1 MIEKMKKATLLIY
14 HSSKDKF
21 LSELQSLGMMHL
33 ETNNSAQSEE
43 LSETRDKI
51 VRLSRAKKIL
61 GSYAKE
67 DAVARRIDGEI
78 FALLHDFENK
88 KNELDSLLAERENL
102 KKEKSAVIPFGNFDK
117 DVLKALEASRINIKI
132 YLTSR
137 KNFAKIS
144 TDVVCEEIY
153 AEGSEVY
160 FVVFYKDENELQQI
174 YGTECS
180 IPDRNLTEVQQ
191 RIDEVDA
198 SIKQSEDALKNMAGL
213 LPLIEDEMVKQE
225 DLLHYQIASES
236 LSSEVDGKVL
246 VITGFFPAKQEDKI
260 RDFLEKEDVAYLM
273 EDPTTEDV
281 TPIKLKNGKL
291 ASLFEPVGNLFSLP
305 DYFELDVVPFFAP
318 FFAFFFGICLGDLGY
333 GLIIVLICLFAL
345 LKVKNKSVRNIVK
358 LGLILGICTGIA
370 GFMLNGFFGTQI
382 VKIGENGGAEPGMP
396 IFESVKNYVTF
407 SNPDDRT
414 GPMIFAI
421 LLGVAQLL
429 LGYILNAYNR
439 CKNCGWQGL
448 FQPIGTI
455 LIMLGAVALVMV
467 WMYKPTDV
475 NSFENFNI
483 GPIPLGSWL
492 LAVGGGTIAGLVKL
506 MTIFVAVGVVLV
518 LLFNNIEKNIF
529 IRPVAGLWELYNIIT
544 GLLSDLLSYIRLFA
558 LGLAGGLL
566 GAAFNNIALMLKDV
580 FPGGIVLTIVVM
592 IVGHTLNF
600 LLNAIGSFVHPLRLT
615 FVEFYKAV
623 GFNGGGKPFIPFS
636 NKASKNNN

>member
-14 HSSKDKF
+14 HSSKDTF
-21 LSELQSLGMMHL
+21 LSELQALGMMHL
-33 ETNNSAQSEE
+33 ETNNSVQSEE

-51 VRLSRAKKIL
+51 VRLSKAKKVL
-61 GSYAKE
+61 ASYAK
-67 DAVARRIDGEI
+67 DSATAKKADGEV
-78 FALLHDFENK
+78 FALLRNFEDK
-88 KNELDSLLAERENL
+88 KNELDSLLTERESL
-102 KKEKSAVIPFGNFDK
+102 KKEKTAVIPFGNFNK
-117 DVLKALEASRINIKI
+117 DVLKALETSRINIKI
-132 YLTSR
+132 YIASR

-144 TDVVCEEIY
+144 TDVICSEIY

-160 FVVFYKDENELQQI
+160 FAVFYKDESELQQI
-174 YGTECS
+174 QGTECS
-180 IPDRNLTEVQQ
+180 VPDRNLAEVQQ
-191 RIDEVDA
+191 RANEVDA
-198 SIKQSEDALKNMAGL
+198 LIKQCEDTLKSMVEF
-213 LPLIEDEMVKQE
+213 LPAIEKEMVKQE
-225 DLLHYQIASES
+225 DLLHYQIASGS

-246 VITGFFPAKQEDKI
+246 VITGFFPAKQEDEI
-260 RDFLEKEDVAYLM
+260 RAFLENEDVAYVI
-273 EDPTTEDV
+273 EEPTEKDV

-291 ASLFEPVGNLFSLP
+291 ARLFEPVGNLFSLP

-345 LKVKNKSVRNIVK
+345 LKVKNKSMRNIVK

-382 VKIGENGGAEPGMP
+382 ITDKGEAGMP
-396 IFESVKNYVTF
+396 FFEVVKNYVTF
-407 SNPDDRT
+407 SDPNDRT
-414 GPMIFAI
+414 GPMVFAI
-421 LLGVAQLL
+421 LLGVVQLL
-429 LGYILNAYNR
+429 LGYFLNAYNR
-439 CKNCGWQGL
+439 CKSCGWQGL

-475 NSFENFNI
+475 NPFENFNI
-483 GPIPLGSWL
+483 GPIPLGRGL
-492 LAVGGGTIAGLVKL
+492 VAVGGGTVGGLVKL

-518 LLFNNIEKNIF
+518 LLFNNIEKNVF

-566 GAAFNNIALMLKDV
+566 GSAFNGIAFMLKDV
-580 FPGGIVLTIVVM
+580 FPGGIVLTILVL

-636 NKASKNNN
+636 NKASKNN

>member
-33 ETNNSAQSEE
+33 ETNNSVQSEE

-51 VRLSRAKKIL
+51 VRLSKAKKVL
-61 GSYAKE
+61 KSYMKE
-67 DAVARRIDGEI
+67 DTTVKEADGEV
-78 FALLHDFENK
+78 FTLLHDFENK
-88 KNELDSLLAERENL
+88 KNELDSLLTERENL
-102 KKEKSAVIPFGNFDK
+102 KKEKTAVIPFGNFDK
-117 DVLKALEASRINIKI
+117 DVLKALETSRINIKI
-132 YLTSR
+132 YIASR

-144 TDVVCEEIY
+144 ADVICSEIY

-160 FVVFYKDENELQQI
+160 FAVFYKDESELQQI
-174 YGTECS
+174 QGTECS
-180 IPDRNLTEVQQ
+180 IPDRNLAEVQQ
-191 RIDEVDA
+191 RANEVDTL
-198 SIKQSEDALKNMAGL
+198 IKQSEDALKSMVKF
-213 LPLIEDEMVKQE
+213 LPLIEEEIVKQE
-225 DLLHYQIASES
+225 DLLHYQVASES
-236 LSSEVDGKVL
+236 LSPEVDGKVL

-260 RDFLEKEDVAYLM
+260 KAFLENEDVAYLI
-273 EDPTTEDV
+273 EVPTEKDV

-382 VKIGENGGAEPGMP
+382 ITKEGEAGMP
-396 IFESVKNYVTF
+396 FFEAVKDYVTF

-414 GPMIFAI
+414 GPMVFAI

-429 LGYILNAYNR
+429 LGYLLNAYNR

-467 WMYKPTDV
+467 WMYKPTET
-475 NSFENFNI
+475 NPFENFNI
-483 GPIPLGSWL
+483 GPIPLGRWL
-492 LAVGGGTIAGLVKL
+492 VAVGGGTVGGLVKL

-518 LLFNNIEKNIF
+518 LLFNNIEKNVF

-566 GAAFNNIALMLKDV
+566 GSAFNDIAFMLKDV
-580 FPGGIVLTIVVM
+580 FPGGIVLTILVL
-592 IVGHTLNF
+592 IIGHTLNF

-636 NKASKNNN
+636 NKTSKNN

>member
-33 ETNNSAQSEE
+33 ETNNSVQSEE

-51 VRLSRAKKIL
+51 IRLSKAKKVL
-61 GSYAKE
+61 ESYKKEGAAAKE
-67 DAVARRIDGEI
+67 VSGEV
-78 FALLHDFENK
+78 FDLLRDFENK
-88 KNELDSLLAERENL
+88 KNELDSLLTERENL
-102 KKEKSAVIPFGNFDK
+102 KKEKAAVVPFGNFNK

-132 YLTSR
+132 YIASK

-144 TDVVCEEIY
+144 SDVVCSEIY

-160 FVVFYKDENELQQI
+160 FAVFYKDENELQQI
-174 YGTECS
+174 QGTECK
-180 IPDRNLTEVQQ
+180 IPDRNLAEVQQ
-191 RIDEVDA
+191 RANEVDA
-198 SIKQSEDALKNMAGL
+198 LIKKSENALKNMVGI
-213 LPLIEDEMVKQE
+213 LPLIDKEMAEQE
-225 DLLHYQIASES
+225 DLLHYQVASES

-246 VITGFFPAKQEDKI
+246 VITGFFQAKQEDKI
-260 RDFLEKEDVAYLM
+260 KAFLENEDVAYLI
-273 EDPTTEDV
+273 EDPTEEDS
-281 TPIKLKNGKL
+281 TPIKLKNGKI
-291 ASLFEPVGNLFSLP
+291 ARLFEPVGNLFSLP

-333 GLIIVLICLFAL
+333 GLIIVLLCLFAL

-370 GFMLNGFFGTQI
+370 GFMLNGFFGTNI
-382 VKIGENGGAEPGMP
+382 VKADGSAGMP
-396 IFESVKNYVTF
+396 IFESIKNYVTF
-407 SNPDDRT
+407 SNPNDRT
-414 GPMIFAI
+414 GPMVFAI

-439 CKNCGWQGL
+439 CKNDGWQGL

-467 WMYKPTDV
+467 WMYKPTDA
-475 NSFENFNI
+475 NPFENFKI

-492 LAVGGGTIAGLVKL
+492 VAIGGGTVAGLVKL
-506 MTIFVAVGVVLV
+506 MTILVAVGVVLV
-518 LLFNNIEKNIF
+518 LLFNNIDKNIF
-529 IRPVAGLWELYNIIT
+529 IRPVAGLWEMYNIIT

-566 GAAFNNIALMLKDV
+566 GSAFNDIALMLKDV
-580 FPGGIVLTIVVM
+580 FPGGIVLTILVM
-592 IVGHTLNF
+592 IIGHTLNF

-636 NKASKNNN
+636 NKASKNN

>member
-1 MIEKMKKATLLIY
+1 MIEKMKKTTLLIY

-33 ETNNSAQSEE
+33 ETNNSVQSEE
-43 LSETRDKI
+43 LSVTREMI
-51 VRLSRAKKIL
+51 IRLSKAKKVL
-61 GSYAKE
+61 GSYKKEGIVAAKE
-67 DAVARRIDGEI
+67 FNGNISELLCEFESKKSELD
-78 FALLHDFENK
+78 ALLT
-88 KNELDSLLAERENL
+88 ERENL
-102 KKEKSAVIPFGNFDK
+102 KKEKVAVTPFGNFDK
-117 DVLKALEASRINIKI
+117 EILKELEENRIKIKI
-132 YLTSR
+132 YSASK

-144 TDVVCEEIY
+144 NDNIVCSQIY

-160 FVVFYKDENELQQI
+160 FVVFYKNDDELQNIQ
-174 YGTECS
+174 GTECK
-180 IPDRNLTEVQQ
+180 IPDRNLSEIEQRANEV
-191 RIDEVDA
+191 ENL
-198 SIKQSEDALKNMAGL
+198 IKKAEETLKNMVGI
-213 LPLIEDEMVKQE
+213 LPYIETEILKQE
-225 DLLHYQIASES
+225 DLLHYQVASES
-236 LSSEVDGKVL
+236 LSTEVDGKIL
-246 VITGFFPAKQEDKI
+246 VITGFFQAKQEEKI
-260 RDFLEKEDVAYLM
+260 KAFLEKEDVAYFIEEPKD
-273 EDPTTEDV
+273 EDE

-305 DYFELDVVPFFAP
+305 GYTEIDVVPFFAP

-333 GLIIVLICLFAL
+333 GLIIVLLCLFAL
-345 LKVKNKSVRNIVK
+345 LKVKNKGIRNIVK

-382 VKIGENGGAEPGMP
+382 IKGDGSAGMP
-396 IFESVKNYVTF
+396 IFESIKNYVTF

-414 GPMIFAI
+414 GPMVFAI

-439 CKNCGWQGL
+439 CKSDGWQGL

-455 LIMLGAVALVMV
+455 LIMLGAVVLVMI
-467 WMYKPTDV
+467 WMYKPTESNPFDKFAV
-475 NSFENFNI
+475 
-483 GPIPLGSWL
+483 GPIPLGSYL
-492 LAVGGGTIAGLVKL
+492 MAVGGGTVAGLVKL
-506 MTIFVAVGVVLV
+506 MTILVAVGVVFV
-518 LLFNNIEKNIF
+518 LLFNNIGSNFF
-529 IRPVAGLWELYNIIT
+529 IRPVKGLWEMYNIIT

-566 GAAFNNIALMLKDV
+566 GSAFNDIALMLKDV
-580 FPGGIVLTIVVM
+580 FPGGIVLTILIM
-592 IVGHTLNF
+592 IIGHTLNF